1 MSLELIDDNLCPFIS
16 KPGLKPK
23 VRDHYHSHRLSFWL
37 NLIPRLH
44 NAGEEQVYL
53 RHHLLTDHENMA
65 SYDGIV
71 RQIAFK
77 FFAPIPNK
85 SLDLIPVNNSII
97 SKSRKQYLTPK
108 TASNELDVNDG
119 ANEFSPPMTTES
131 VMNFY
136 NNQSMGS
143 TDVISMIDSQA
154 NLNNKTAA
162 NGITIG
168 ANYSTALLVTIAIG
182 CSLLILNM
190 LIFAGVYYQLD
201 KNSALRHQKKSKNR
215 SASSDHHS
223 SYHYNDTP
231 KSQEMVVLAT
241 PEKRLLTQKSP
252 NLSHNHV
259 EIVNTNFLD
268 VDQMDTK
275 CNTIRSNDTVYY
287 NQKTFGFEHSHHS
300 HSSPVPSCLSNS
312 DTTTTS
318 IIHVPLSYDKSSG
331 DNFAPEIRYN
341 SFLWFGKL
349 KVRVLHKS
357 QPVFRGYTPLMFAN
371 VFVEEGL
378 N

>member
-1 MSLELIDDNLCPFIS
+1 MYTV
-16 KPGLKPK
+16 K
-23 VRDHYHSHRLSFWL
+23 DHYHSHRLSFWL

-85 SLDLIPVNNSII
+85 SMDLIPVNNTSIT
-97 SKSRKQYLTPK
+97 SKSRKQYDSPV
-108 TASNELDVNDG
+108 SNINTNDVNVNDDG
-119 ANEFSPPMTTES
+119 TNESHQLVVTTDS
-131 VMNFY
+131 VITFY
-136 NNQSMGS
+136 NNQSIVS
-143 TDVISMIDSQA
+143 TDVIPMIDRI
-154 NLNNKTAA
+154 NLNANNNSMTA
-162 NGITIG
+162 GIAIG
-168 ANYSTALLVTIAIG
+168 TNYSTALLVTIAIG

-201 KNSALRHQKKSKNR
+201 KNSALRHHKKAKNR
-215 SASSDHHS
+215 SASSSDHHS

-241 PEKRLLTQKSP
+241 PEKRLLQQKSP

-259 EIVNTNFLD
+259 EIVNTNFAD
-268 VDQMDTK
+268 HSSDQMVNNQTPGGGGGGK
-275 CNTIRSNDTVYY
+275 CCNAGTIRSNDTVYY

-300 HSSPVPSCLSNS
+300 HHSSPVPSCLSNS

-318 IIHVPLSYDKSSG
+318 IIHVPLGYDKSSN
-331 DNFAPEIRYN
+331 DTFAPEIR
-341 SFLWFGKL
+341 
-349 KVRVLHKS
+349 V
-357 QPVFRGYTPLMFAN
+357 
-371 VFVEEGL
+371 
-378 N
+378 